1 MKYIPDDIVVKINEL
16 PILNVAEKLG
26 LSVNSKRTTLCFM
39 HNDRSPSLHFNVRK
53 NTFYCYGCSRGGNVI
68 SLVMNRLG
76 LSFVDA
82 AQWLI
87 QAYGIDVPNGR
98 KDYRKLKIS
107 VALPKAQ
114 KVKSEYVPDV
124 ELLSW
129 IMDVAKL
136 SDIAKDFL
144 FHVRRYKED
153 VVEQKGIKSIT
164 DANKFYKV
172 VVDRFGLDRCKKAG
186 IVKWNFKEYIYETV
200 FECPCLLFPFYD
212 ERGIIYTIQGRSLR
226 EYPTNRFSFPN
237 HSDSFIFNLQD
248 VLNADTETPIFIAE
262 GGTDCLALLSEGKK
276 AIAISGAG
284 AFKEEYIKY
293 LKDKNLFMFAD
304 NDDSG
309 KSLFAKIDK
318 ALRAYGNYLHQMT
331 LGPKYK
337 DYSEYYAEKR

>member
-1 MKYIPDDIVVKINEL
+1 MKYIPHDIVVKINEL

-26 LSVNSKRTTLCFM
+26 ISINSKRMTLCFM
-39 HNDRSPSLHFNVRK
+39 HNDRSPSLHFNMRK

-107 VALPKAQ
+107 AALPKVQ

-144 FHVRRYKED
+144 FHVRRYKEE
-153 VVEQKGIKSIT
+153 VVEMKG
-164 DANKFYKV
+164 
-172 VVDRFGLDRCKKAG
+172 
-186 IVKWNFKEYIYETV
+186 VK
-200 FECPCLLFPFYD
+200 
-212 ERGIIYTIQGRSLR
+212 
-226 EYPTNRFSFPN
+226 
-237 HSDSFIFNLQD
+237 
-248 VLNADTETPIFIAE
+248 
-262 GGTDCLALLSEGKK
+262 LSYNWYVG
-276 AIAISGAG
+276 
-284 AFKEEYIKY
+284 
-293 LKDKNLFMFAD
+293 
-304 NDDSG
+304 
-309 KSLFAKIDK
+309 LFACC
-318 ALRAYGNYLHQMT
+318 R
-331 LGPKYK
+331 
-337 DYSEYYAEKR
+337 